1 MKVFTESCSLYI
13 QSISAPLQR
22 QAIIKRNDNGADQ
35 TTGLHLQRQVFSWR
49 DSKGFV
55 FTRRTHMLSE
65 ISSIYI

>member
-35 TTGLHLQRQVFSWR
+35 TQVCTFKDRFSL
-49 DSKGFV
+49 DVTQKDV